1 MKSLS
6 EKIKQIVKNINND
19 DSALLEAMYNYVSQN
34 YILSCPEKVIAT
46 AYDIKENKIIID
58 VDNISFSSIWNTKMR
73 IHINNVL
80 KRVDNADLKDL
91 TAKEL
96 HKILLYGKELV
107 KKEKKAEKEQDLDD
121 IINEFMKI
129 KDFKSGD
136 IVYVCG
142 NLTNENIFFINEF
155 EKFLKALEQSSNRN
169 KYIYDTVCNDLENNF
184 LKFNFCN
191 FKSNKCLSQRHK
203 NVVLND
209 YPYTSTDG
217 CCFKIIRKCQHNNKD
232 GTCKV
237 KCISCMLFICPYL
250 SKRGIGYYAS
260 ELLLLRAFYTP
271 KQRGIYV
278 NSFYESENK
287 ILSKL
292 NNDL

>member
-46 AYDIKENKIIID
+46 ASDIKENKIIID
-58 VDNISFSSIWNTKMR
+58 VDNISFSPIWNTKMR

-91 TAKEL
+91 SAKEL
-96 HKILLYGKELV
+96 HKILLCGKELV
-107 KKEKKAEKEQDLDD
+107 KKEKNAEKEQYLDD

-191 FKSNKCLSQRHK
+191 FKNNKCLSQRHK

-209 YPYTSTDG
+209 YPYTNTDG

-237 KCISCMLFICPYL
+237 KCISCKLFICPYL

-278 NSFYESENK
+278 NSFYESEDK

-292 NNDL
+292 KNDL